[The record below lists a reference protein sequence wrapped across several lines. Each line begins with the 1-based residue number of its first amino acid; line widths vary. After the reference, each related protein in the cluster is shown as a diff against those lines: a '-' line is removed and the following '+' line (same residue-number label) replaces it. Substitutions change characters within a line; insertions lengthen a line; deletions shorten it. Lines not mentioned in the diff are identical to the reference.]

1 MGWVTLTLR
10 KRELKQEHAYY
21 QLRDLQIS
29 REKRQL
35 ARSKS
40 AKMAELQ
47 SEQTAQLKD
56 PKTAYQ
62 ALRKQ
67 KMDEITSLY
76 GGSTSTTPAGTN
88 NTSNGDNYVSGTPIN
103 TTSAA
108 LTGVQSSV
116 GTTSVDPGKLYA
128 LQQDLQNAQ
137 ANYQEEVNAIKEYYD
152 QEKQMLEEEV
162 SDAETELDME
172 QVEVEAQME
181 AISAEMQAVSD
192 AISSEIQASTI
203 KLA

>member
-40 AKMAELQ
+40 YKIAEAQNKQQQELQGPKTTYTTANQQYQDTMKGVYSGDSNSGDATGKQAKMNEAQSALSQAQLDYQ
-47 SEQTAQLKD
+47 SEVD
-56 PKTAYQ
+56 RIKT
-62 ALRKQ
+62 
-67 KMDEITSLY
+67 
-76 GGSTSTTPAGTN
+76 
-88 NTSNGDNYVSGTPIN
+88 
-103 TTSAA
+103 
-108 LTGVQSSV
+108 
-116 GTTSVDPGKLYA
+116 
-128 LQQDLQNAQ
+128 
-137 ANYQEEVNAIKEYYD
+137 YYEN
-152 QEKQMLEEEV
+152 EKQMIEEEAA
-162 SDAETELDME
+162 DAETELDME

-181 AISAEMQAVSD
+181 AIAEEIQAVSD
-192 AISSEIQASTI
+192 QISTEIKNSTI